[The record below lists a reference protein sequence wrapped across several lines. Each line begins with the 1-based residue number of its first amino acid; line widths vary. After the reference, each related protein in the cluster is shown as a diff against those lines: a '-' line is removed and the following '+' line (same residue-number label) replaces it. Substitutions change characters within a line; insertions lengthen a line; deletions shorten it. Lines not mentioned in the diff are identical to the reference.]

1 MRSRR
6 TRVLHPASFPD
17 RRPPPTPGLHR
28 YDGRHTV
35 HVVETCYYVP
45 IDPPQSESDGADHEY
60 FQPTEATQS
69 VWAATMQHG
78 GPPSG
83 LMMRS
88 LLRCA
93 ADPAQR
99 FTRVTTEIL
108 GPIGLGVNRIRAEVI
123 RPGRQI
129 SLVSTDL
136 EVQQA
141 DGSFRL
147 AARSVGWR
155 LRTADTA
162 EVVEVPDPLTPIPAD
177 LVPVHGV
184 TDNSEL
190 GVDWGTIGFIGSI
203 ESATIT
209 GRNGD
214 TPAVWVRPAIPLVG
228 GEETSDLESMFTVID
243 IANGLGTRL
252 RTDQWTWMNTDTTVH
267 LTRTPSGP
275 WVGIDADMV
284 QGPEGFGA
292 TFGDLYDH
300 QGFIGRSAQTVL
312 LNRTPT

>member
-1 MRSRR
+1 MES
-6 TRVLHPASFPD
+6 
-17 RRPPPTPGLHR
+17 
-28 YDGRHTV
+28 
-35 HVVETCYYVP
+35 CYYVP
-45 IDPPQSESDGADHEY
+45 IDPPDAHLEPGYEY

-69 VWAATMQHG
+69 VWASTMQHG

-88 LLRCA
+88 LLRC
-93 ADPAQR
+93 DPHPAQQ

-136 EVQQA
+136 EVQQP
-141 DGSFRL
+141 DGEFRL
-147 AARSVGWR
+147 AARSAGWR
-155 LRTADTA
+155 LRTVDTA
-162 EVVEVPDPLTPIPAD
+162 GIVEAPEPLTPGPD
-177 LVPVHGV
+177 ELTPVIGV
-184 TDNSEL
+184 TESEDL

-203 ESATIT
+203 ESATVG
-209 GRNGD
+209 GRTGD

-228 GEETSDLESMFTVID
+228 GEEISDLESIFTVID

-252 RTDQWTWMNTDTTVH
+252 RTDEWSWMNTDTTVH
-267 LTRTPSGP
+267 LSRIPQGP

-292 TFGDLYDH
+292 TFGDLYDAN
-300 QGFIGRSAQTVL
+300 GFIGRSAQTVL
-312 LNRTPT
+312 LTAR

>member
-1 MRSRR
+1 M
-6 TRVLHPASFPD
+6 L
-17 RRPPPTPGLHR
+17 
-28 YDGRHTV
+28 
-35 HVVETCYYVP
+35 VVESCYYVP
-45 IDPPQSESDGADHEY
+45 IDPPASAGNTGHEY

-69 VWAATMQHG
+69 VWASTMQHG

-88 LLRCA
+88 LLRC
-93 ADPAQR
+93 DAQPGQQ

-108 GPIGLGVNRIRAEVI
+108 GPIGLGVNRIRAAVM

-129 SLVSTDL
+129 SLVGTDL

-162 EVVEVPDPLTPIPAD
+162 DIAEPPEALTPTPDD
-177 LVPVHGV
+177 LTPVHGV
-184 TDNSEL
+184 TENSDL

-203 ESATIT
+203 ESATAP
-209 GRNGD
+209 GRTGD
-214 TPAVWVRPAIPLVG
+214 TPAVWVRPAIALVG
-228 GEETSDLESMFTVID
+228 GEEISDLESMFTVID

-267 LTRTPSGP
+267 LTRIPSGP

-284 QGPEGFGA
+284 QGPDGFGA
-292 TFGDLYDH
+292 TFGDLHDRH
-300 QGFIGRSAQTVL
+300 GFIGRSAQTVL
-312 LNRTPT
+312 LNRMA